1 MYPLPKLYLL
11 YQKRE
16 LIEAYFF
23 WMYSVIIINYEGTN
37 IMTLKIADKTFN
49 SRLMVGT
56 GKFTDFVT
64 MKKSHEASGAEVV
77 TVAIR
82 RVDLNAPGHGG
93 LMDYIDTN
101 KYWILPNTAGCAT
114 VDEAVRVARLSRAM
128 GINNWIKLEVIPD
141 SKYLLPDPIATLEA
155 AKILV
160 SEGFVVLP
168 YINADPI
175 LAKRLEEVGCA
186 TVMPLASP
194 IGTGQGVKTL
204 ENIKIIIEQANVP
217 VVVDAGLGVPSE
229 AAQVMELGADCCL
242 LNTAIALA
250 NDPVKMAEAFKLG
263 VQAGRTAFEAG
274 RIPIKPYASASSP
287 LAGIVGKN

>member
-1 MYPLPKLYLL
+1 
-11 YQKRE
+11 
-16 LIEAYFF
+16 
-23 WMYSVIIINYEGTN
+23 
-37 IMTLKIADKTFN
+37 MTITIGGKTFN

-56 GKFTDFVT
+56 GKFSDFET
-64 MKKSHEASGAEVV
+64 MQKAHAASGAEIV

-82 RVDLNAPGHGG
+82 RVDTNAPGHVG
-93 LMDYIDTN
+93 LMNYIDTD

-114 VDEAVRVARLSRAM
+114 VEEALRVARLSRSM

-160 SEGFVVLP
+160 DEGFTVLP

-175 LAKRLEEVGCA
+175 LAKRLEEIGCA

-194 IGTGQGVKTL
+194 IGSGQGVKTL

-217 VVVDAGLGVPSE
+217 VVVDAGIGVPSD
-229 AAQVMELGADCCL
+229 AASVMEIGADCCL
-242 LNTAIALA
+242 INTAIALA
-250 NDPVKMAEAFKLG
+250 ENPIKMAEAFKLG
-263 VQAGRTAFEAG
+263 VQAGRLAYEAG
-274 RIPIKPYASASSP
+274 RIPQKPYASASSP
-287 LAGIVGKN
+287 LTGIVGKN